1 MQMKRKLLLL
11 LASCSVV
18 VLITLPVSDI
28 VGKPIQQQLIETM
41 GHGPGG

>member
-18 VLITLPVSDI
+18 VLITLPVADI
-28 VGKPIQQQLIETM
+28 VGEPLQQQLIQTM
-41 GHGPGG
+41 GHGAGG